1 MTVAA
6 LPFHKSAFSMLRAS
20 AQGILLP
27 VASIALVLLMVVP
40 VPALALDIFFIANIM
55 ISLIVLMLALNSTKP
70 LDFSSFPTILLFTTL
85 FRLSLNVASTRVVLV
100 DGHKGAAA
108 AGHVIEAFG
117 DFIIGGNFVVGIFV
131 FAILVIINLVVIAKG
146 AGRVSEVSARFT
158 LDALPGKQMAVDADL
173 NAGLLTPDE
182 AKKRRQEVT
191 AEADFYGSMDG
202 ASKFVKGDAIAGLII
217 LFINIVGGLIIGIT
231 MHDLSV
237 GVAAETYIILSVG
250 DALVAQIPSLLLSIA
265 AAAIVTRV
273 SSPLD
278 LSGQINQQFRSVGAW
293 GPVAGMMF
301 LLGIIPGM
309 PHFIILPFAAISG
322 FIAYR
327 IHTSNKKAASEPT
340 PVVATTVS
348 SDSEQIHWDEVFED
362 TIVGLELGFG
372 LLGLIDERQ
381 PAPLVGRLT
390 AIRKQLSKEL
400 GFIVPNIR
408 VRDNLSLTPF
418 GYRLIIAG
426 TIVGA
431 DEVWPQELLALD
443 PGDTVR
449 KVSGRPVKDPTYGM
463 DALWIAAEDRQEA
476 IAAGYTVVDPAT
488 VIATHLSR
496 ILAENARQL
505 LSQDIVQKMLDTLQ
519 VTAPQLVGSLV
530 PKTLT
535 LQALTLTL
543 QNLLE
548 EGLPIREFR
557 LIMDAVTAVVHRT
570 QDGNQISELIR
581 PALGSLLVQ
590 RVVGLNETLKVITL
604 DADLEKLLTDCV
616 KIDPVSPFPFEA
628 SLCTKIVLA
637 VQNVTQDLTLNG
649 IKFAVV
655 TAPLIRRQIYNLL
668 RHQIAAC
675 PVLSFYELSDTRKLE
690 IIATIGRS
698 EPSEGMTNN
707 A

>member
-1 MTVAA
+1 MTAA
-6 LPFHKSAFSMLRAS
+6 VLPSHKSILTLLQAS
-20 AQGILLP
+20 ARGILLP

-100 DGHKGAAA
+100 DGHKGTAA

-117 DFIIGGNFVVGIFV
+117 DFIIAGNFVVGIFV

-182 AKKRRQEVT
+182 AKLRRQEVT

-217 LFINIVGGLIIGIT
+217 LFINIIGGLIIGIT

-301 LLGIIPGM
+301 LLGVIPGM
-309 PHFIILPFAAISG
+309 PHLIILPFAGISG
-322 FIAYR
+322 YIAYR
-327 IHTSNKKAASEPT
+327 IYKADRTPKSNTVP
-340 PVVATTVS
+340 VATSVVNA
-348 SDSEQIHWDEVFED
+348 DPEQIHWDEVFED

-408 VRDNLSLTPF
+408 VRDNLSLSPF
-418 GYRLIIAG
+418 AYRLIVAG

-449 KVSGRPVKDPTYGM
+449 NVPGRSVKDPTYGM
-463 DALWIAAEDRQEA
+463 DALWIAADDRQEA
-476 IAAGYTVVDPAT
+476 IAAGYTVVDPST
-488 VIATHLSR
+488 VIATHLNR
-496 ILAENARQL
+496 ILAENARLL
-505 LSQDIVQKMLDTLQ
+505 LSQDTVQKMLDTLQ
-519 VTAPQLVGSLV
+519 ATAPQLVVNLV
-530 PKTLT
+530 PKILS

-543 QNLLE
+543 QNLLD

-557 LIMDAVTAVVHRT
+557 LILDAVAGVIHRT

-581 PALGSLLVQ
+581 PALGSLIVQ
-590 RVVGLNETLKVITL
+590 RLAGLNETLKVLTF

-616 KIDPVSPFPFEA
+616 KIDPLSPFPFEA
-628 SLCTKIVLA
+628 SLCAKIVQA
-637 VQNVTQDLTLNG
+637 TQDVTQSLTLNG

-668 RHQIAAC
+668 RHQILEC
-675 PVLSFYELSDTRKLE
+675 SVLSFYELSDTRKLE
-690 IIATIGRS
+690 IIATIGRT
-698 EPSEGMTNN
+698 EPSEGVTEN